1 MRLLS
6 KFMKSNAILRMKGS
20 LNAEKGEN
28 YLPESGVVST
38 GLAHLFMFSSN
49 PVMASFLG
57 TPCETR

>member
-1 MRLLS
+1 
-6 KFMKSNAILRMKGS
+6 MKSNAIPRMKGS

-57 TPCETR
+57 IPCETR